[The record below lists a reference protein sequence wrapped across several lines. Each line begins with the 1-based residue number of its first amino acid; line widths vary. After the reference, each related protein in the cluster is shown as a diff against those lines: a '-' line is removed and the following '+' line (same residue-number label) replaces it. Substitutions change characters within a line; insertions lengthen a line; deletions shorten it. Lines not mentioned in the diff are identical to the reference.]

1 MRAIYHHSF
10 RAINL
15 SESAKFG
22 AKHMNTL
29 VLDCDIW
36 RYLSACSLWGTRPRG
51 QKTLFRNCS
60 RTIVRKEGVGEMEVW
75 KNLQMGSPASIL
87 LSRRKESMGFLRNK
101 CFASLF
107 VLHIS
112 LICITGGLGGLSLSF
127 HCHYHCNIFTIF
139 SYHHIIH
146 KHVRDKFWLVKFTF
160 QRPHSAVYVDESCI
174 VISRPPKCSPPYLPP
189 SCTNST
195 LAANFVNQGW
205 FELSAWKF
213 HFEKAHQAANYLH
226 IKHWDHLKCKMYK
239 QSMVAERLWR
249 IPPSLWSTPI

>member
-1 MRAIYHHSF
+1 MRLFSIHWPKLDLKALLPKTMRAIYHHSF

-29 VLDCDIW
+29 VLDCDIC

-51 QKTLFRNCS
+51 QKTLLRNCS

-112 LICITGGLGGLSLSF
+112 LICITGGLGGLSLSLSLPLPL
-127 HCHYHCNIFTIF
+127 
-139 SYHHIIH
+139 SYLHHI
-146 KHVRDKFWLVKFTF
+146 F
-160 QRPHSAVYVDESCI
+160 
-174 VISRPPKCSPPYLPP
+174 ISPYLPQTCERQILIGQIYF
-189 SCTNST
+189 S
-195 LAANFVNQGW
+195 AA
-205 FELSAWKF
+205 
-213 HFEKAHQAANYLH
+213 
-226 IKHWDHLKCKMYK
+226 
-239 QSMVAERLWR
+239 
-249 IPPSLWSTPI
+249 P